1 MSAYL
6 SVLTQQ
12 VKAICPI
19 YGISIGD
26 KTDKSTWRIDFDPA
40 ATDAQKSAAK
50 TVVQNF
56 DVAAEEATEAAQ
68 AQIDVDL
75 GLQAKADAVIA
86 QLQSAS
92 ITQIQNYVQNNVTDL
107 ASAKAFLVKLAV
119 AVAYSLRN

>member
-1 MSAYL
+1 MGSYL

-12 VKAICPI
+12 VGAVCPI
-19 YGISIGD
+19 YGISIGV

-40 ATDAQKSAAK
+40 ATDAQKAAAQ

-56 DVAAEEATEAAQ
+56 DVAAEEATETAQ
-68 AQIDVDL
+68 AQTNADL
-75 GLQAKADAVIA
+75 ELQAKADTVIA

-119 AVAYSLRN
+119 AVAYSLRT

>member
-1 MSAYL
+1 MKV
-6 SVLTQQ
+6 SVLSD
-12 VKAICPI
+12 AISAVCPI
-19 YGISIGD
+19 QGVSMGRAQ
-26 KTDKSTWRIDFDPA
+26 DKSTWRIDFDPS
-40 ATDAQKSAAK
+40 ATDTQKAAAQ

-56 DVAAEEATEAAQ
+56 DVTAEEAAEAAQ
-68 AQIDVDL
+68 AQTDANLV
-75 GLQAKADAVIA
+75 LQAKADTVIA